1 MSKKQENVEKV
12 EEKNVDPIKVG
23 KKEEKAKIKAEKKR
37 LKEEKKAMKK
47 ANTTSETKIVVG
59 VVVAILA
66 IALGIFG
73 FYFYKSSYEAVATY
87 NGGRITKAEYD
98 VYYKSFAYILS
109 TRYGY
114 PDSLIPGEIA
124 KKAAVDKVI
133 VKLATEAGTKISDED
148 QATLN
153 EIFNND
159 EYVQEFVSQGMDIE
173 LTRQLYYNDYLITQY
188 LADLQDKVTEEEMI
202 AYIKENYGEDVNLNE
217 YKTSH
222 ILIMT
227 TDESGNAL
235 ADDAKAAAR
244 AKAEGL
250 LSRALAGE
258 DFATLAKENSEDSG
272 TAENGGEYICYDDG
286 YTVEEYINAVKALE
300 VGKINATLVETS
312 YGYHIIKLNE
322 IVENGRVNNK
332 TERELYVNE
341 FTDGLNKEYNVEIDT
356 DILNNYIIS
365 VTGSPIPSAED
376 EDASNEEEHVHTE
389 DEAVVEPV
397 LETPAE

>member
-47 ANTTSETKIVVG
+47 ANATSETKIVVG

-98 VYYKSFAYILS
+98 VYYKSFANILS
-109 TRYGY
+109 TYYGY
-114 PDSLIPGEIA
+114 PDHLIPEEIA

-133 VKLATEAGTKISDED
+133 VNLATEAGTKISDED

-159 EYVQEFVSQGMDIE
+159 EYIQDFVSQGMDIE

-244 AKAEGL
+244 VKAEGL
-250 LSRALAGE
+250 LARALAGE

-322 IVENGRVNNK
+322 IVANGRVNNK

-341 FTDGLNKEYNVEIDT
+341 FTDGISKEYNVEIDT
-356 DILNNYIIS
+356 EILNNYIIS

-397 LETPAE
+397 VETPAE

>member
-47 ANTTSETKIVVG
+47 ATSESKIVIG
-59 VVVAILA
+59 VVVAVLTV
-66 IALGIFG
+66 ALGIFG

-87 NGGRITKAEYD
+87 DGGRITKAEYD
-98 VYYKSFAYILS
+98 VYYKSFANILS
-109 TRYGY
+109 TYYGY
-114 PDSLIPGEIA
+114 PDHLIPEEIA

-159 EYVQEFVSQGMDIE
+159 KYVQDFVSQGMDIE

-188 LADLQDKVTEEEMI
+188 LADLQEKVTEEEMI

-217 YKTSH
+217 YNTSH

-235 ADDAKAAAR
+235 ADDAKAAAK

-250 LSRALAGE
+250 LARALAGE

-286 YTVEEYINAVKALE
+286 YTVEEYINATKALE
-300 VGKINATLVETS
+300 VGKINATLIETS
-312 YGYHIIKLNE
+312 YGYHIIKLNG
-322 IVENGRVNNK
+322 IVENGRANNK

-341 FTDGLNKEYNVEIDT
+341 FTDGLQEEHNVQIDT
-356 DILNNYIIS
+356 NILNNYIIS
-365 VTGSPIPSAED
+365 VTGSPIPSAD
-376 EDASNEEEHVHTE
+376 EEEESTEEEHVHTE

-397 LETPAE
+397 VETPAE